1 MLQHVTHFHQS
12 QRTCWSSTPVKS
24 APKFFQ
30 SFEEISQTCMP
41 VQRCLMKLLLIFN
54 TKENNEKKDWTKWK
68 LSILERC
75 RRAGVC
81 GFWFCDRKFVHDV
94 IQWWTA
100 SWNTQKAAPDHIYA
114 LYNLA
119 AQLIPTEAR
128 NYSFT
133 LQEKYSAKIFRFT
146 QQQTN
151 SEYIFLSLKREI
163 YHYGRILFVSKAPEA
178 ILETQNLLHTV
189 NFQWEY
195 SLQNHTWQSR
205 NWSPSEVYKHHHK
218 NRIVALSMCL
228 MNCCK
233 SWILFCNFLLLSLYV
248 QGI

>member
-1 MLQHVTHFHQS
+1 
-12 QRTCWSSTPVKS
+12 
-24 APKFFQ
+24 
-30 SFEEISQTCMP
+30 MP

-75 RRAGVC
+75 RRADVC

-100 SWNTQKAAPDHIYA
+100 SWNTQKASTDHIYA

-133 LQEKYSAKIFRFT
+133 LQEKNSSKIFRFT

-195 SLQNHTWQSR
+195 SLQNYTWQSH

-218 NRIVALSMCL
+218 NRIIALSMCL

-233 SWILFCNFLLLSLYV
+233 SWILFCNFLFLSLYV

>member
-1 MLQHVTHFHQS
+1 M
-12 QRTCWSSTPVKS
+12 WPISTNHKEHADLPLLYKV
-24 APKFFQ
+24 PKKRAHFQ

-41 VQRCLMKLLLIFN
+41 VQRCLMKLLLIFD

-75 RRAGVC
+75 RRVCVC
-81 GFWFCDRKFVHDV
+81 GFWFCDRKFLHDV
-94 IQWWTA
+94 IQRWTA

-119 AQLIPTEAR
+119 AQLIPTEGR

-133 LQEKYSAKIFRFT
+133 LQEKNSSKIFRFT

-151 SEYIFLSLKREI
+151 SEYIFISLKREI
-163 YHYGRILFVSKAPEA
+163 YHYGRILFVSKAPES
-178 ILETQNLLHTV
+178 ILETQNLLHTI

-195 SLQNHTWQSR
+195 NLQNYTWQESQLITIR
-205 NWSPSEVYKHHHK
+205 
-218 NRIVALSMCL
+218 
-228 MNCCK
+228 
-233 SWILFCNFLLLSLYV
+233 SL
-248 QGI
+248 

>member
-1 MLQHVTHFHQS
+1 MSSSGGQPRETPKKLPPTIFMRCTILRLSWS
-12 QRTCWSSTPVKS
+12 QPKPGITPSHYKKKNSS
-24 APKFFQ
+24 
-30 SFEEISQTCMP
+30 
-41 VQRCLMKLLLIFN
+41 
-54 TKENNEKKDWTKWK
+54 
-68 LSILERC
+68 
-75 RRAGVC
+75 
-81 GFWFCDRKFVHDV
+81 
-94 IQWWTA
+94 
-100 SWNTQKAAPDHIYA
+100 
-114 LYNLA
+114 
-119 AQLIPTEAR
+119 
-128 NYSFT
+128 
-133 LQEKYSAKIFRFT
+133 KIFRFT

-195 SLQNHTWQSR
+195 SLQNYTWQSR

-218 NRIVALSMCL
+218 NRIIALSMCL